1 MHIRVMPLIWIA
13 FGITNTKIIIIQF
26 VFIGYIILTGYII
39 TIRFVYEYIWINT
52 FDNYIQIVSD
62 CWGKRQM
69 KQKQGNYHSSPF
81 DCNNLGSQNITM
93 TIKRD
98 THRRLNTHT
107 QTHTHRHT
115 ALPNNGW
122 PSFSFKTM
130 KHAEEKKTNAN
141 DKSIDSR
148 PTPVSFDP
156 LPIPYRP
163 SNHPIAISYTCTPTP
178 FAQTYTNKPSTHL
191 QTQHKHT

>member
-107 QTHTHRHT
+107 QTDRHT
-115 ALPNNGW
+115 VLLCSVGVLGM
-122 PSFSFKTM
+122 TL
-130 KHAEEKKTNAN
+130 TNALVL
-141 DKSIDSR
+141 
-148 PTPVSFDP
+148 TE
-156 LPIPYRP
+156 LCH
-163 SNHPIAISYTCTPTP
+163 SNIFSSGVITVQWKELFISWL
-178 FAQTYTNKPSTHL
+178 ASLSVAARLGNG
-191 QTQHKHT
+191 TQ